1 MVGTQDVRKPL
12 SKLTAGESNRKRAR
26 AMKPRPTKGLLV
38 AALIWALTSAA
49 MTVLPV
55 ANAKAV
61 KLLMSWKNPAY
72 SGVKPR
78 RILIIGMSQNPEIRA
93 DFEDDLSSAL
103 TNDGLEVIP
112 GNHILFRPDSSD
124 LDPEY
129 LRGQIRDFKIDAVL
143 VSRLVKVD
151 KKTTYIPGHSYV
163 VPYAYYRS
171 FYGYYGTLYRQVY
184 SPDYLRE
191 DTTVRVETNF
201 YAASPTDGELI
212 WTGTSDS
219 FNPKSA
225 QKVIDGVV
233 KLIAKELKTQN
244 IL

>member
-1 MVGTQDVRKPL
+1 MRIT
-12 SKLTAGESNRKRAR
+12 
-26 AMKPRPTKGLLV
+26 RPQTLV
-38 AALIWALTSAA
+38 ADALIWALTFCALV
-49 MTVLPV
+49 VLPA

-61 KLLMSWKNPAY
+61 KLLMTWKNPNY
-72 SGVKPR
+72 SGQRPH
-78 RILIIGMSQNPEIRA
+78 RILVIGMSENPEIRA
-93 DFEDDLSSAL
+93 DFEDDLSSAI
-103 TNDGLEVIP
+103 TNDGLEAVP
-112 GNHILFRPDSSD
+112 GNSILFRPQSAE
-124 LDPEY
+124 LDPDY
-129 LRGQIRDFKIDAVL
+129 LKGQIRDFKIDAVL

-151 KKTTYIPGHSYV
+151 KKTTHISGHSYA
-163 VPYAYYRS
+163 VPYAYYHS
-171 FYGYYGTLYRQVY
+171 FYGYYGTVYRQVY

-201 YAASPTDGELI
+201 YATTPPNGELI

-233 KLIAKELKTQN
+233 KLIVKELKTQV

>member
-1 MVGTQDVRKPL
+1 MM
-12 SKLTAGESNRKRAR
+12 KLRS
-26 AMKPRPTKGLLV
+26 TKGLLA
-38 AALIWALTSAA
+38 AALIWALTFCALA
-49 MTVLPV
+49 ILPV

-61 KLLMSWKNPAY
+61 KLLMSWKNPNY
-72 SGVKPR
+72 SGQKPH
-78 RILIIGMSQNPEIRA
+78 RILVIGMSKNPEIRA
-93 DFEDDLSSAL
+93 DFEDDLSSAIA
-103 TNDGLEVIP
+103 NDGLEAVP
-112 GNHILFRPDSSD
+112 GNSILFRPHSAE
-124 LDPEY
+124 LDPDY
-129 LRGQIRDFKIDAVL
+129 LKGQIRDFKIDAVL
-143 VSRLVKVD
+143 TSRLVKVD
-151 KKTTYIPGHSYV
+151 KKTTYIPGHSYA

-171 FYGYYGTLYRQVY
+171 FYGYYGTVYRQVY

-201 YAASPTDGELI
+201 YAVTPSDGELI

-233 KLIAKELKTQN
+233 KLIVKELKKQN

>member
-1 MVGTQDVRKPL
+1 MTKLNSTQYVL
-12 SKLTAGESNRKRAR
+12 VAVLIGVLALTAA
-26 AMKPRPTKGLLV
+26 
-38 AALIWALTSAA
+38 
-49 MTVLPV
+49 TVLPV

-72 SGVKPR
+72 SGSKPR
-78 RILIIGMSQNPEIRA
+78 RLLVIGMSQNPEIRA
-93 DFEDDLSSAL
+93 DFEDDLSSAIA
-103 TNDGLEVIP
+103 NEGLEVIP

-129 LRGQIRDFKIDAVL
+129 LRGQIRDFKIDGIV
-143 VSRLVKVD
+143 VSRLVRVD
-151 KKTTYIPGHSYV
+151 KKTIYVPGHSYV

-171 FYGYYGTLYRQVY
+171 FYGYYGTVYRQVY

-191 DTTVRVETNF
+191 DTTVRVETNL

-219 FNPKSA
+219 FNPRSA

-233 KLIAKELKTQN
+233 KLIAKELKVQN
-244 IL
+244 LL

>member
-1 MVGTQDVRKPL
+1 MT
-12 SKLTAGESNRKRAR
+12 KLNS
-26 AMKPRPTKGLLV
+26 TKYLFV
-38 AALIWALTSAA
+38 AVLIWVLAFSAA
-49 MTVLPV
+49 TVLPV

-72 SGVKPR
+72 SGAKPR

-93 DFEDDLSSAL
+93 DFEDDLSSAIA
-103 TNDGLEVIP
+103 NEGLEVIP
-112 GNHILFRPDSSD
+112 GNHILFRPDSSH

-129 LRGQIRDFKIDAVL
+129 LRGQIRDFKIDAVMI
-143 VSRLVKVD
+143 SRLVKVD
-151 KKTTYIPGHSYV
+151 KKTIYVPGQSYA

-201 YAASPTDGELI
+201 YTASPTAGELI

-233 KLIAKELKTQN
+233 KLIAKELKAQN

>member
-1 MVGTQDVRKPL
+1 VT
-12 SKLTAGESNRKRAR
+12 KLDSTEYVFGAVLICVLAITA
-26 AMKPRPTKGLLV
+26 V
-38 AALIWALTSAA
+38 I
-49 MTVLPV
+49 VLPV
-55 ANAKAV
+55 ANAKSV

-72 SGVKPR
+72 SGSKPR
-78 RILIIGMSQNPEIRA
+78 RLLVIGMSQNPEIRA
-93 DFEDDLSSAL
+93 DFEDDLSSAIA
-103 TNDGLEVIP
+103 NEGLEVIP

-129 LRGQIRDFKIDAVL
+129 LRGQIRDFKIDGII

-151 KKTTYIPGHSYV
+151 KKTIYVPGHSYV

-171 FYGYYGTLYRQVY
+171 FYGYYGTVYRQVY

-191 DTTVRVETNF
+191 DTTVRVETNL

-219 FNPKSA
+219 FNPRSA

-233 KLIAKELKTQN
+233 KLIAKELKVQN
-244 IL
+244 LL

>member
-1 MVGTQDVRKPL
+1 MKI
-12 SKLTAGESNRKRAR
+12 AR
-26 AMKPRPTKGLLV
+26 PRILI
-38 AALIWALTSAA
+38 AAVLISALTFCMVA
-49 MTVLPV
+49 VLPV

-61 KLLMSWKNPAY
+61 KLLVSWKNPDY
-72 SGVKPR
+72 PDRKPH
-78 RILIIGMSQNPEIRA
+78 RILVIGMSENPEIRA
-93 DFEDDLSSAL
+93 DFEDDLSSAI
-103 TNDGLEVIP
+103 TKEGIEAVP
-112 GNHILFRPDSSD
+112 GNSTLFRPHSAE
-124 LDPEY
+124 LDPDY
-129 LRGQIRDFKIDAVL
+129 LKGQIRDFKIDAVL

-151 KKTTYIPGHSYV
+151 KKTVYTPGHSYA
-163 VPYAYYRS
+163 VPYGYYRS

-201 YAASPTDGELI
+201 YEAGPPDGVLI

-225 QKVIDGVV
+225 QKVIDGLV
-233 KLIAKELKTQN
+233 KLIVKELKKQN

>member
-1 MVGTQDVRKPL
+1 MT
-12 SKLTAGESNRKRAR
+12 KLDSTKYVFGAVLICVLAITA
-26 AMKPRPTKGLLV
+26 V
-38 AALIWALTSAA
+38 I
-49 MTVLPV
+49 VLPV
-55 ANAKAV
+55 ANAKSV

-72 SGVKPR
+72 SGSKPR
-78 RILIIGMSQNPEIRA
+78 RLLVIGMSQNPEIRA
-93 DFEDDLSSAL
+93 DFEDDLSSAIA
-103 TNDGLEVIP
+103 NEGLEVIP

-129 LRGQIRDFKIDAVL
+129 LRGQIRDFKIDGII
-143 VSRLVKVD
+143 VSRLVRVD
-151 KKTTYIPGHSYV
+151 KKTIYVPGHSYV

-171 FYGYYGTLYRQVY
+171 FYGYYGTIYRQVY

-191 DTTVRVETNF
+191 DTTVRVETNL

-219 FNPKSA
+219 FNPRSA

-233 KLIAKELKTQN
+233 KLIAKELKVQN
-244 IL
+244 LL

>member
-1 MVGTQDVRKPL
+1 M

>member
-1 MVGTQDVRKPL
+1 MKPAL
-12 SKLTAGESNRKRAR
+12 RAR
-26 AMKPRPTKGLLV
+26 SKHTFV
-38 AALIWALTSAA
+38 AALILVVLGSFGISL
-49 MTVLPV
+49 LPV
-55 ANAKAV
+55 ANAKAA

-72 SGVKPR
+72 SGAKPR
-78 RILIIGMSQNPEIRA
+78 RVLIIGMSQNPKIRA

-103 TNDGLEVIP
+103 ANESLEVIP
-112 GNHILFRPDSSD
+112 GNHILFRPDSPD

-129 LRGQIRDFKIDAVL
+129 LRGQIRDFKIDAVI
-143 VSRLVKVD
+143 VSRLVRVD
-151 KKTTYIPGHSYV
+151 KKTTYVPGHSYA

-171 FYGYYGTLYRQVY
+171 FYGYYGTVYRQVY

-225 QKVIDGVV
+225 QKVIDGLV
-233 KLIAKELKTQN
+233 KLIAKELKAQN